1 MSDQIWIKIG
11 QFCDRKQ
18 SKARQR
24 QKVVK
29 NWTILEQKVDKFWTE
44 DKMWTEIG

>member
-1 MSDQIWIKIG
+1 MSDQIWIKIR

-18 SKARQR
+18 PKARLR

-29 NWTILEQKVDKFWTE
+29 NWTISEQKVDKFWTE
-44 DKMWTEIG
+44 DKMWTETG